1 MKPDRLA
8 LGANL
13 LVGVV
18 YSLLGVRSPPPPAIA
33 LFGLAKILLGE
44 QLARIASRLAH
55 RTRLARFVRKDCATP
70 TLGWLHVNAER
81 DACLIRRPAPRDV
94 AGTAVLPLTTISS
107 AGDRTPRSTLRSAA

>member
-18 YSLLGVRSPPPPAIA
+18 YSLLGVRSPPPPAIV

-44 QLARIASRLAH
+44 QLAPIASRLAY
-55 RTRLARFVRKDCATP
+55 RTRVARFGRKDYATQ
-70 TLGWLHVNAER
+70 TLGWPHANAER
-81 DACLIRRPAPRDV
+81 CA
-94 AGTAVLPLTTISS
+94 
-107 AGDRTPRSTLRSAA
+107 